1 MRNEKAINPKEL
13 RQELFEA
20 ECRVESARRHL
31 YNNEYGVTET
41 DVAQAEQHYQQVLS
55 EWQALPPPPVLPPSG
70 KLEKITGRLESFSR
84 IRCKANF
91 DPDVYATSSD
101 RTLTAGEKGAVGA
114 GAIAI
119 GSPALAGLALKG
131 EEPIL
136 NDADYVQGMINGQPF
151 AGWVGMTHLKAG
163 DEVELAAAWQDDH
176 YQVYAIAVPALR
188 IVSVCPQ
195 CDHGR
200 YIEAISRIK
209 LGTFMSLFFIILA
222 CIAVLLMGKGTF
234 WENFSYELTDNKGNF
249 YFLIAMGLGI
259 NGVFWGLFFYGAYKA
274 YAETACKLAEEIS
287 QVFGWRHPK
296 WINLKK
302 ITAKREKE
310 LMRQGKWYSPKDTS
324 KPPLPSAKLL
334 WDDEYWHYY

>member
-1 MRNEKAINPKEL
+1 MRKEKVINPKEL

-70 KLEKITGRLESFSR
+70 KLEKITGRLETFSR

-101 RTLTAGEKGAVGA
+101 RTLTAGEKGAAGA

-131 EEPIL
+131 EETVL
-136 NDADYVQGMINGQPF
+136 DDADYVQGMINGQPF

-188 IVSVCPQ
+188 IVSVCPR
-195 CDHGR
+195 CSHGR
-200 YIEAISRIK
+200 YIQAISDVKISA
-209 LGTFMSLFFIILA
+209 FMTLLMFIIFSS
-222 CIAVLLMGKGTF
+222 IGFFMDEGTF
-234 WENFSYELTDNKGNF
+234 WENLLNAVINNYDQF
-249 YFLIAMGLGI
+249 YLATTMMLVLGS
-259 NGVFWGLFFYGAYKA
+259 VLWGLFFYGDYKA
-274 YAETACKLAEEIS
+274 YAETACKLAEEIF
-287 QVFGWRHPK
+287 QVFGWRNPK

-310 LMRQGKWYSPKDTS
+310 LMRQGKWYSPKDNS